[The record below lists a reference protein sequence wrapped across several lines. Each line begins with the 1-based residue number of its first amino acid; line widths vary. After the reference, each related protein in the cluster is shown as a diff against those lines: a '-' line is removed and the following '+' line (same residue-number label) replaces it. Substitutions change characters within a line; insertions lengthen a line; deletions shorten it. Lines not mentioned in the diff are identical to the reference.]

1 MSTTLAFQQ
10 SYDKLNKNQRLA
22 VDNTEGPVMVLAG
35 PGSGKTEVLAVRIG
49 NILHTTGMQPSN
61 ILCLTFSNA
70 GVQSMKK
77 RLKELLGKTSDSI
90 TVETY
95 HAFAHSIVSN
105 NFTLSSTKN
114 KSLLTNG
121 QRYMI
126 LEKLLFNQQLAGN
139 YYDPK
144 PPSAKKLQSLASIF
158 NLLKKE
164 LISSEQILMQ
174 SKYCIDSILAYE
186 EEFLLKNGELNA
198 AGKKLRDKIQNFSD
212 AIGPMYDAYNEILE
226 QRGKYEFQDMLAE
239 AIAAFQNDT
248 SLLLDYQERFQYIL
262 VDEFQDTNTA
272 QLALI
277 QLLIKD
283 VENPNLFI
291 VGDDDQ
297 CIYKFQGANQKNFDW
312 VNQMIPKLNTILLDT
327 NYRSTPSLLNHS
339 FELIR
344 LNQQRHPLKR
354 NALIAGNIDLMA
366 LDPIVPS
373 IQSFENEEQEAYSVA
388 AEVSRLIHE
397 EGETGNIAI
406 LYRKNMEAVLIKKW
420 LKHFNVQETLRSV
433 SGNILDTPYGKT
445 LYYSLQCLKYLDKD
459 VSIADAYF
467 CQLMLINGQS
477 KSLTYAYLL
486 YKQEKRTL
494 SFITWLHSLK
504 GHDKINSLQAILVE
518 LLSFENFSTQ
528 LLTESI
534 LAKWSR
540 FIITC
545 MSNYPI
551 AIMRDEWESF
561 VGNFI
566 KSDKNPNLSTLADL
580 LQYYCHYQLSI
591 DYVIEQDQQSQVQLC
606 TIHGSKGL
614 QFDTVFVIGCQDKNW
629 EEKGEGYNSI
639 NVPKILNRYICTEA
653 DDSEDLRRVI
663 YVAITRARKRL
674 ALSFSRK
681 GFNEKDQSLS
691 NLIQPLVE
699 NGSTHLIHMPL
710 VDLPVLEQELYS
722 IEAEDDFVK
731 LIQERLDNFQISPSC
746 TNNWVQCQNKFFFH
760 NICKLPGLPAE
771 AMSFGSLVHK
781 VLETITNSGQLQPNL
796 NGIATLVDEVFIV
809 FQYQFH
815 PLHRSAYKEYA
826 KLVVDK
832 YLSFYPILSKPT
844 DSEKFV
850 NHSLENGARL
860 NGVIDRLHVVNNLVE
875 VIDYKTGLWPQKME
889 SYQDELNAGNKY
901 WRQAMMYYLL
911 LKGNYPTAKN
921 IELSFH
927 YVELNKT
934 VTFQN
939 QENPAFEGWLSN
951 IWEQIQQL
959 KFNKSCADDAC
970 VYCRERVGN

>member
-1 MSTTLAFQQ
+1 MATTIAFQQ
-10 SYDKLNKNQRLA
+10 SYGKLNENQRLA
-22 VDNTEGPVMVLAG
+22 VDSTEGPIMVLAG
-35 PGSGKTEVLAVRIG
+35 PGTGKTEVLAVRIG
-49 NILHTTGMQPSN
+49 NILHTTDMQPSN

-77 RLKELLGKTSDSI
+77 RLKELLGKTSESI

-105 NFTLSSTKN
+105 NFTVNSTHN

-126 LEKLLFNQQLAGN
+126 LEKLLFNQQHAGA

-164 LISSEQILMQ
+164 SITSEQILMH

-198 AGKKLRDKIQNFSD
+198 AGKKLKDKIQNFSD

-239 AIAAFQNDT
+239 AIAAFQNDA

-312 VNQMIPKLNTILLDT
+312 INQMLPQLKTILLDT
-327 NYRSTPSLLNHS
+327 NYRSTASLLNHS

-344 LNQQRHPLKR
+344 FNQKRHPLKT
-354 NALIAGNIDLMA
+354 NALIPGNTGLMV
-366 LDPIVPS
+366 LEPIAPS
-373 IQSFENEEQEAYSVA
+373 IQSFENVEQEAYSVA
-388 AEVSRLIHE
+388 AEISRLIHE

-433 SGNILDTPYGKT
+433 IGNILDTTYGKT

-459 VSIADAYF
+459 VAIADAYF

-477 KSLTYAYLL
+477 KSLTYAYIL
-486 YKQEKRTL
+486 YKKEKRSS
-494 SFITWLHSLK
+494 SFITWLHTLK
-504 GHDKINSLQAILVE
+504 GYERINTLQDILAE
-518 LLSFENFSTQ
+518 LLSFENVSNQPLTDPI
-528 LLTESI
+528 LL
-534 LAKWSR
+534 KWSR
-540 FIITC
+540 FINKC
-545 MSNYPI
+545 MSKYPL
-551 AIMRDEWESF
+551 AILRVEWESF
-561 VGNFI
+561 VKYFI
-566 KSDKNPNLSTLADL
+566 QSDKNPTLSTLADL
-580 LQYYCHYQLSI
+580 LQYYFHYQLSI
-591 DYVIEQDQQSQVQLC
+591 DYIIEQDQQSQVQLC

-614 QFDTVFVIGCQDKNW
+614 EFDTVFVIGCQDKNW
-629 EEKGEGYNSI
+629 EEKGEGNNSI

-674 ALSFSRK
+674 SVSYSRK
-681 GFNEKDQSLS
+681 SFNDKDQSLS

-699 NGSTHLIHMPL
+699 NGNSHLLYMPL
-710 VDLPVLEQELYS
+710 VDLPVLEQQLYS
-722 IEAEDDFVK
+722 IEADDDFAE
-731 LIQERLDNFQISPSC
+731 LIQERLNNFQISPSS
-746 TNNWVQCQNKFFFH
+746 TNNWVQCQNKFFFQ

-796 NGIATLVDEVFIV
+796 NGIATLVDEVFIL

-850 NHSLENGARL
+850 NYKLENGVRL
-860 NGVIDRLHVVNNLVE
+860 NGVIDRLHIANNSVE

-889 SYQDELNAGNKY
+889 SYQDELNSGNQY

-927 YVELNKT
+927 YVELSKT

-939 QENPAFEGWLSN
+939 EENPAFEGWLSN
-951 IWEQIQQL
+951 IWQQFQQL
-959 KFNKSCADDAC
+959 KFSKNCDDNDC
-970 VYCRERVGN
+970 VYCSGKLN

>member
-663 YVAITRARKRL
+663 YVAITRARKSL

-731 LIQERLDNFQISPSC
+731 LIQERLDNFQISPSS

>member
-1 MSTTLAFQQ
+1 MAITIAFQE

-22 VDNTEGPVMVLAG
+22 VDSTEGPLMVLAG
-35 PGSGKTEVLAVRIG
+35 PGTGKTEVLAVRIG
-49 NILHTTGMQPSN
+49 NILNKTDMQPSN

-70 GVQSMKK
+70 GVQSMKR
-77 RLKELLGKTSDSI
+77 RLKELLGKTSESI

-105 NFTLSSTKN
+105 NFAVNSTNN
-114 KSLLTNG
+114 KSLLTQG

-126 LEKLLFNQQLAGN
+126 LEKLLFNQQLSGA
-139 YYDPK
+139 YFDPK
-144 PPSAKKLQSLASIF
+144 PPTEKKLQSLASIF
-158 NLLKKE
+158 NLFKKE
-164 LISSEQILMQ
+164 SITSEQILMK

-186 EEFLLKNGELNA
+186 EEFLLKNGELNSD
-198 AGKKLRDKIQNFSD
+198 GKKLRDKIQNFSD

-239 AIAAFQNDT
+239 AIAAFQNDP
-248 SLLLDYQERFQYIL
+248 SLLFDYQERFQYIL

-312 VNQMIPKLNTILLDT
+312 IQKMLPQLNTILLDT
-327 NYRSTPSLLNHS
+327 NYRSTESLLNHS

-344 LNQQRHPLKR
+344 LNQSRHSLKI
-354 NALIAGNIDLMA
+354 NALIAGNTDLMV
-366 LDPIVPS
+366 LDQISPS

-388 AEVSRLIHE
+388 AEVSRLIQK

-406 LYRKNMEAVLIKKW
+406 LYRTNMEAVSIKKW
-420 LKHFNVQETLRSV
+420 LKHFNVQETLRSER
-433 SGNILDTPYGKT
+433 GNILDTTYGKT
-445 LYYSLQCLKYLDKD
+445 LYYSLQCLKFLDKD
-459 VSIADAYF
+459 LSIADAYF

-477 KSLTYAYLL
+477 NSLAYAYIL
-486 YKQEKRTL
+486 YKKERQSS
-494 SFITWLHSLK
+494 SFITWLNTSK
-504 GHDKINSLQAILVE
+504 GDQRINTLQIILAE
-518 LLSFENFSTQ
+518 LLSFENVSNE
-528 LLTESI
+528 LLTDPI

-545 MSNYPI
+545 MLNYPL
-551 AIMRDEWESF
+551 AILRDEWESF
-561 VGNFI
+561 VNNFI
-566 KSDKNPNLSTLADL
+566 KSDKKPSLTTLADL
-580 LQYYCHYQLSI
+580 LQYYYHYQLSI
-591 DYVIEQDQQSQVQLC
+591 DYVIVQDQQSQVQLC

-629 EEKGEGYNSI
+629 EEKGEGFNSI

-653 DDSEDLRRVI
+653 DDNEDLRRVI

-674 ALSFSRK
+674 SISYSRK
-681 GFNEKDQSLS
+681 SFNEKDHSLS

-699 NGSTHLIHMPL
+699 NGTVNLLHKPI
-710 VDLPVLEQELYS
+710 VDLPVLEQEVYS
-722 IEAEDDFVK
+722 LELEEDFAE
-731 LIQERLDNFQISPSC
+731 LIKDRLNNFQLSPSS
-746 TNNWVQCQNKFFFH
+746 THNWVQCQNKFFFQ
-760 NICKLPGLPAE
+760 NICKLPSLPAE
-771 AMSFGSLVHK
+771 AMSFGSFVHK
-781 VLETITNSGQLQPNL
+781 VLETIANSGQLQPNS
-796 NGIATLVDEVFIV
+796 NVIAKLVDELFAT

-815 PLHRSAYKEYA
+815 PLHRSAYKEYS
-826 KLVVDK
+826 KLVVNK

-850 NHSLENGARL
+850 NHCLANGVRL
-860 NGVIDRLHVVNNLVE
+860 NGVIDRLHVENNSVE

-889 SYQDELNAGNKY
+889 SYQDELNAGNQY

-911 LKGNYPTAKN
+911 LKGNYPRAKN

-927 YVELNKT
+927 YVELRKT

-951 IWEQIQQL
+951 IWQQIQQL
-959 KFNKSCADDAC
+959 KFSKKCDDKEC
-970 VYCRERVGN
+970 IYCKGRLN

>member
-1 MSTTLAFQQ
+1 MSTTLTFQQ
-10 SYDKLNKNQRLA
+10 SYGKLNKNQLLA
-22 VDNTEGPVMVLAG
+22 VDSTEGPIMVLAG

-49 NILHTTGMQPSN
+49 NILHTTDMQPSN

-77 RLKELLGKTSDSI
+77 RLKELLGKTSESI
-90 TVETY
+90 AVETY

-105 NFTLSSTKN
+105 NFTVNSTNN

-126 LEKLLFNQQLAGN
+126 LEKLLFNQQLAGA

-164 LISSEQILMQ
+164 SITSEQILMQ

-186 EEFLLKNGELNA
+186 EEFLLKNGELNS
-198 AGKKLRDKIQNFSD
+198 AGKKLKDKIQNFSD

-239 AIAAFQNDT
+239 AIAAFQNDA

-312 VNQMIPKLNTILLDT
+312 INQMLPQLKTILLDT
-327 NYRSTPSLLNHS
+327 NYRSTASLLNHS

-344 LNQQRHPLKR
+344 LNQQRHPLKT
-354 NALIAGNIDLMA
+354 NALIPGNTGLMA
-366 LDPIVPS
+366 LEPIAPS

-433 SGNILDTPYGKT
+433 RGNILDTPYGKT

-459 VSIADAYF
+459 VAIADAYF

-477 KSLTYAYLL
+477 KSLTYAYIL
-486 YKQEKRTL
+486 YKKEKRSS

-504 GHDKINSLQAILVE
+504 GHERINTLQDILAE
-518 LLSFENFSTQ
+518 LLSFENVSN
-528 LLTESI
+528 LPLTDPI
-534 LAKWSR
+534 LVKWSR
-540 FIITC
+540 FIIKC
-545 MSNYPI
+545 MSKYPL
-551 AIMRDEWESF
+551 AILRDEWESF
-561 VGNFI
+561 VKYFI
-566 KSDKNPNLSTLADL
+566 QSDKNPTLSTLADL
-580 LQYYCHYQLSI
+580 LQYYFHYQLSI
-591 DYVIEQDQQSQVQLC
+591 DYIIEQDQQSQVQLC

-614 QFDTVFVIGCQDKNW
+614 EFDTVFVIGCQDKNW
-629 EEKGEGYNSI
+629 EEKGEGNNSI

-674 ALSFSRK
+674 SLSYSRK
-681 GFNEKDQSLS
+681 AFNEKEQSLS

-699 NGSTHLIHMPL
+699 NGSSNLLDMPL

-722 IEAEDDFVK
+722 IEVDDDFAE
-731 LIQERLDNFQISPSC
+731 LIQERLNNFQISPSS
-746 TNNWVQCQNKFFFH
+746 THNWVQCQNKFFFQ

-781 VLETITNSGQLQPNL
+781 VLETITISGQLQPNF
-796 NGIATLVDEVFIV
+796 NSIASLVDEVFIL

-815 PLHRSAYKEYA
+815 PLHRTAFKEYA

-850 NHSLENGARL
+850 NHSLENGVRL
-860 NGVIDRLHVVNNLVE
+860 NGVIDRLHVVNNSVE

-889 SYQDELNAGNKY
+889 SYQDELNSGNQY

-911 LKGNYPTAKN
+911 LKGNYPTANN

-927 YVELNKT
+927 YVELSKT

-939 QENPAFEGWLSN
+939 EENPAFEGWLSN
-951 IWEQIQQL
+951 IWQQFQQL
-959 KFNKSCADDAC
+959 KFSKHCDDNDC
-970 VYCRERVGN
+970 VYCRGKLN

>member
-1 MSTTLAFQQ
+1 MATTLAFQQ

-22 VDNTEGPVMVLAG
+22 VDKTEGPIMVLAG

-49 NILHTTGMQPSN
+49 NILHTTDMQPSN

-90 TVETY
+90 IVETY

-105 NFTLSSTKN
+105 NYALNSSNN

-126 LEKLLFNQQLAGN
+126 LEKLLFNQQLSGA

-144 PPSAKKLQSLASIF
+144 PPSGKKLQSLASIF

-164 LISSEQILMQ
+164 SISSEQILMQ
-174 SKYCIDSILAYE
+174 SKHCIESILAYE

-239 AIAAFQNDT
+239 AIAAFQNDA

-354 NALIAGNIDLMA
+354 NALIAGNTGLMA

-420 LKHFNVQETLRSV
+420 LKHFNVQENLRSV
-433 SGNILDTPYGKT
+433 SGNILDTSYGKT

-494 SFITWLHSLK
+494 SFITWLNTLK
-504 GHDKINSLQAILVE
+504 GHDRINSLQAILAE

-528 LLTESI
+528 LLTDSI

-545 MSNYPI
+545 MSNYPL

-629 EEKGEGYNSI
+629 EEKGEGFNSI

-674 ALSFSRK
+674 SLSYSRK
-681 GFNEKDQSLS
+681 SFNDKDQMLS

-699 NGSTHLIHMPL
+699 NGAAHLIHMPIL
-710 VDLPVLEQELYS
+710 DLPVLEQEIYS
-722 IEAEDDFVK
+722 LNVEDDIGE
-731 LIQERLDNFQISPSC
+731 LIKERISSFQLSPSG
-746 TNNWVQCQNKFFFH
+746 THNWIQCQNKFFFQ

-771 AMSFGSLVHK
+771 AMSFGSFVHK
-781 VLETITNSGQLQPNL
+781 VLETIAKSGQLQPNSNSVAML
-796 NGIATLVDEVFIV
+796 AEEVFLV

-826 KLVVDK
+826 KLVVNK
-832 YLSFYPILSKPT
+832 YLSFYPIFSKPT
-844 DSEKFV
+844 VLEKSV
-850 NHSLENGARL
+850 NHSLENGVII
-860 NGVIDRLHVVNNLVE
+860 NGVVDRLYVENNSVE

-889 SYQDELNAGNKY
+889 SYQDELDTGNQY

-911 LKGNYPTAKN
+911 LKGNYPSAKN

-927 YVELNKT
+927 YVELSKT

-939 QENPAFEGWLSN
+939 QENPAFEGWLFK
-951 IWEQIQQL
+951 IWQQVHEL
-959 KFNKSCADDAC
+959 KFSKQCNDEEC
-970 VYCRERVGN
+970 VYCKGKLN

>member
-1 MSTTLAFQQ
+1 MATTLAFQQ
-10 SYDKLNKNQRLA
+10 SYDKLNENQRLA
-22 VDNTEGPVMVLAG
+22 VDSTEGPIMVLAG
-35 PGSGKTEVLAVRIG
+35 PGTGKTEVLAVRIG
-49 NILHTTGMQPSN
+49 NILHTTDMQPSN

-77 RLKELLGKTSDSI
+77 RLKVLLGKTSDSI
-90 TVETY
+90 TVETF
-95 HAFAHSIVSN
+95 HAFSHSIVSS
-105 NFTLSSTKN
+105 NFSVSSTNN

-126 LEKLLFNQQLAGN
+126 LEKLLFNQQLAGP

-144 PPSAKKLQSLASIF
+144 PPSEKKLQSLASIF

-164 LISSEQILMQ
+164 SITSEQISAQ
-174 SKYCIDSILAYE
+174 SAYCIDSILAFE
-186 EEFLLKNGELNA
+186 EAFLLKNGELNA
-198 AGKKLRDKIQNFSD
+198 AGRKLQDKIQHFSD

-239 AIAAFQNDT
+239 AIAAFQNDA

-312 VNQMIPKLNTILLDT
+312 INQMLPNLYTILLDT
-327 NYRSTPSLLNHS
+327 NYRSTASLLNHS

-344 LNQQRHPLKR
+344 LNLQRHPLKT
-354 NALIAGNIDLMA
+354 NTLIAGNTGLMY
-366 LDPIVPS
+366 LDPIVPT

-388 AEVSRLIHE
+388 AKVSRLIHE

-433 SGNILDTPYGKT
+433 RGNILDTTYGKT

-459 VSIADAYF
+459 VTIADAYF

-477 KSLTYAYLL
+477 KALTFAYIL
-486 YKQEKRTL
+486 YKKEKRSS
-494 SFITWLHSLK
+494 SFITWLHTLK
-504 GHDKINSLQAILVE
+504 GYERINTLQDILAE
-518 LLSFENFSTQ
+518 LLSFENVSNQ
-528 LLTESI
+528 PLTDPI

-540 FIITC
+540 FINKC
-545 MSNYPI
+545 MSKYPLPI
-551 AIMRDEWESF
+551 LRDAWDSF
-561 VGNFI
+561 VSNFT
-566 KSDKNPNLSTLADL
+566 KSDKNPTLSSLADL
-580 LQYYCHYQLSI
+580 LQYYYHYQLSI
-591 DYVIEQDQQSQVQLC
+591 DYIIEQDQQSQVQLC

-614 QFDTVFVIGCQDKNW
+614 EFDSVFVIGCQDKNW

-639 NVPKILNRYICTEA
+639 HVPRILNRYICTEA

-674 ALSFSRK
+674 AVSYSRK
-681 GFNEKDQSLS
+681 GFNEKDQSIS

-699 NGSTHLIHMPL
+699 NGSCHLLHMPL
-710 VDLPVLEQELYS
+710 VDLPVMVQELYS
-722 IEAEDDFVK
+722 IEADDDFAE
-731 LIQERLDNFQISPSC
+731 LIQERLNNFQLSPSS
-746 TNNWVQCQNKFFFH
+746 THNWVQCQNKFFFQ

-771 AMSFGSLVHK
+771 AMSFGSFVHK
-781 VLETITNSGQLQPNL
+781 VLETITNNGQLQPNY
-796 NGIATLVDEVFIV
+796 NSIATLVDEVFVV
-809 FQYQFH
+809 FKYQFH

-826 KLVVDK
+826 KLVVK
-832 YLSFYPILSKPT
+832 NYLSFYPILSKPT

-850 NHSLENGARL
+850 NYKLENGVRL
-860 NGVIDRLHVVNNLVE
+860 NGVIDRLRIANNSVE

-889 SYQDELNAGNKY
+889 SYQDELNSGNQY

-951 IWEQIQQL
+951 IWQQIQQL
-959 KFNKSCADDAC
+959 KFAKQCDGKDCIYCKGRLNK
-970 VYCRERVGN
+970 

>member
-1 MSTTLAFQQ
+1 MSISIAFQE

-22 VDNTEGPVMVLAG
+22 VDSTEGPIMVLAG
-35 PGSGKTEVLAVRIG
+35 PGTGKTEVLAVRIG
-49 NILHTTGMQPSN
+49 NILNKTDMQPSN

-77 RLKELLGKTSDSI
+77 RLKELIGKTSESI
-90 TVETY
+90 TVETF
-95 HAFAHSIVSN
+95 HAFSHFIVSS
-105 NFTLSSTKN
+105 NFSVSSTNN

-126 LEKLLFNQQLAGN
+126 LEKLLFNQQLAGT

-144 PPSAKKLQSLASIF
+144 PPSEKKLQSLASIF

-164 LISSEQILMQ
+164 SITSEQISAQ
-174 SKYCIDSILAYE
+174 SAFCIDSILAYE
-186 EEFLLKNGELNA
+186 EEYLLKNGELNA
-198 AGKKLRDKIQNFSD
+198 AGRKLQDKIQHFSD

-226 QRGKYEFQDMLAE
+226 QRDKYEFQDMLAE
-239 AIAAFQNDT
+239 AIAAFQNDA

-312 VNQMIPKLNTILLDT
+312 INQMLPKLNTILLDT

-354 NALIAGNIDLMA
+354 NSLIAGNTGLMA
-366 LDPIVPS
+366 LDPIVPG
-373 IQSFENEEQEAYSVA
+373 ILSFENDEQEAYSVA

-397 EGETGNIAI
+397 EGENGKIAI
-406 LYRKNMEAVLIKKW
+406 LYRTNMEAVLIKKW
-420 LKHFNVQETLRSV
+420 LKYFNVQETLRSV
-433 SGNILDTPYGKT
+433 RGNILDTTYGKT
-445 LYYSLQCLKYLDKD
+445 LYNSLQCLKFLDKD
-459 VSIADAYF
+459 LSIADAYF

-477 KSLTYAYLL
+477 KALTYAYIL
-486 YKQEKRTL
+486 YKREKQSS
-494 SFITWLHSLK
+494 SFITWLHTLK
-504 GHDKINSLQAILVE
+504 GDERINTLQIILDE
-518 LLSFENFSTQ
+518 LLSFENVSNELITDQ
-528 LLTESI
+528 I

-545 MSNYPI
+545 LSNYPL
-551 AIMRDEWESF
+551 AILKDEWESF
-561 VGNFI
+561 VNNFI
-566 KSDKNPNLSTLADL
+566 KSDKKPSLSTLADL
-580 LQYYCHYQLSI
+580 LQYYYHYQLSI

-614 QFDTVFVIGCQDKNW
+614 EFDTVFVIGCQDKNW
-629 EEKGEGYNSI
+629 EEKGETFNSI

-653 DDSEDLRRVI
+653 DDNEDLRRVI

-674 ALSFSRK
+674 WISYSRK
-681 GFNEKDQSLS
+681 SSNDKNHSLS
-691 NLIQPLVE
+691 NLLQPLVE
-699 NGSTHLIHMPL
+699 NGTVNLLHKPM
-710 VDLPVLEQELYS
+710 VDLPVLEQEVYS
-722 IEAEDDFVK
+722 LELEDDFTE
-731 LIQERLDNFQISPSC
+731 LIRDRLNNFQLSPSS
-746 TNNWVQCQNKFFFH
+746 THNWVQCQNKFFFQ
-760 NICKLPGLPAE
+760 NICKLPSLPAE

-781 VLETITNSGQLQPNL
+781 VLETISISGQLQPNS
-796 NGIATLVDEVFIV
+796 NSIAMLVEELFVI
-809 FQYQFH
+809 FQFQFH

-826 KLVVDK
+826 KLVVK
-832 YLSFYPILSKPT
+832 NYLSFSPILSRPT
-844 DSEKFV
+844 GTEKFV
-850 NHSLENGARL
+850 NYCLENGVRI
-860 NGVIDRLHVVNNLVE
+860 NGVIDRLNKENNSIE

-889 SYQDELNAGNKY
+889 IYQDELNAGNQY

-911 LKGNYPTAKN
+911 LKRNYPAAKN

-927 YVELNKT
+927 YVELNKI

-939 QENPAFEGWLSN
+939 QENRAFEGWLSN
-951 IWEQIQQL
+951 IWQQIQQL
-959 KFNKSCADDAC
+959 KFSKQCDDKDCIYCKS
-970 VYCRERVGN
+970 RLN

>member
-1 MSTTLAFQQ
+1 MATTIAFQE
-10 SYDKLNKNQRLA
+10 SYDKLNQNQRLA
-22 VDNTEGPVMVLAG
+22 VDCIEGPVMVLAG

-49 NILHTTGMQPSN
+49 NILHTTDMQPSN

-90 TVETY
+90 IVETY
-95 HAFAHSIVSN
+95 HAFANSIVSN
-105 NFTLSSTKN
+105 NFTVNTTNN

-126 LEKLLFNQQLAGN
+126 LEKLLFNQQLSGA

-164 LISSEQILMQ
+164 SISSEQILMQ

-212 AIGPMYDAYNEILE
+212 AIGPMYDAYNEILD
-226 QRGKYEFQDMLAE
+226 QRCKYEFQDMLAE
-239 AIAAFQNDT
+239 AIAAFQNDA

-354 NALIAGNIDLMA
+354 NALIAGNTSLMA
-366 LDPIVPS
+366 LDPILPS

-420 LKHFNVQETLRSV
+420 LKHFNVKETLRSV
-433 SGNILDTPYGKT
+433 SGNILDTPFGKT

-477 KSLTYAYLL
+477 KSLTYAYML

-494 SFITWLHSLK
+494 SFITWLHTLK
-504 GHDKINSLQAILVE
+504 GHDRINSLQAILAE
-518 LLSFENFSTQ
+518 LLSFEIFSTQ
-528 LLTESI
+528 LLTDSI

-545 MSNYPI
+545 MSNYPLS
-551 AIMRDEWESF
+551 IMRDEWESF

-629 EEKGEGYNSI
+629 EEKGEGFNSI
-639 NVPKILNRYICTEA
+639 NVPKILNRYVCTEA

-674 ALSFSRK
+674 SLSYSRK
-681 GFNEKDQSLS
+681 SFNDKDQMLS

-699 NGSTHLIHMPL
+699 NGAAHLIHMPIL
-710 VDLPVLEQELYS
+710 DLPVLEQEIYS
-722 IEAEDDFVK
+722 LNVEDDIDE
-731 LIQERLDNFQISPSC
+731 LIKERISSFQLSPSG
-746 TNNWVQCQNKFFFH
+746 THNWIQCQNKFFFQ

-771 AMSFGSLVHK
+771 AMSFGSFVHK
-781 VLETITNSGQLQPNL
+781 VLETIAKSGQLQPNS
-796 NGIATLVDEVFIV
+796 NSIAMLVEEVFVV

-815 PLHRSAYKEYA
+815 PLHRSAYKDYA
-826 KLVVDK
+826 KLVVNK
-832 YLSFYPILSKPT
+832 YLSFYPIFSKPT
-844 DSEKFV
+844 VLEKSV
-850 NHSLENGARL
+850 NHSLENGVII
-860 NGVIDRLHVVNNLVE
+860 NGVVDRLYVENNSVE

-889 SYQDELNAGNKY
+889 SYQDELDTGNQY

-911 LKGNYPTAKN
+911 LKGNYPSAKN

-927 YVELNKT
+927 YVELSKT

-939 QENPAFEGWLSN
+939 QENQAFEGWLFK
-951 IWEQIQQL
+951 IWQQVHEL
-959 KFNKSCADDAC
+959 KFSKQCDDEEC
-970 VYCRERVGN
+970 VYCKGKLN